1 MAQQALDRG
10 AGDLD
15 PEPAQFAS
23 NALVA
28 PRRILPGQPLD
39 QGPSLEVEARP
50 SCTVRIRPL
59 PSGQPPV
66 PAQQRILSGSG
77 AVEDCVSG
85 LAPRDRV
92 GHARRES
99 RIRPVHLASP
109 PHRAADRPVLDRR
122 FGDLGIVALEVGIA
136 VAMLGGRRIRRW
148 ALVAGITLHAAIVI
162 AMGLFS
168 FGTIMIGVLLI
179 ASGGTRMRPD
189 QDLQSKRTPDVE
201 IETEP
206 PHAYQ
211 R

>member
-1 MAQQALDRG
+1 
-10 AGDLD
+10 
-15 PEPAQFAS
+15 
-23 NALVA
+23 
-28 PRRILPGQPLD
+28 
-39 QGPSLEVEARP
+39 
-50 SCTVRIRPL
+50 
-59 PSGQPPV
+59 
-66 PAQQRILSGSG
+66 
-77 AVEDCVSG
+77 
-85 LAPRDRV
+85 
-92 GHARRES
+92 
-99 RIRPVHLASP
+99 
-109 PHRAADRPVLDRR
+109 
-122 FGDLGIVALEVGIA
+122 LEVGIA

-189 QDLQSKRTPDVE
+189 QDLQSKRTPDVG